1 MFFIMGISQ
10 GEKKLNFDQT
20 IVCNHCGQY
29 GHLEIYMIY
38 SYLSLFFIPIFKWG
52 RRYFVKTTCCGASA
66 ELDAELGHQIERGEV
81 TSLPENMIPH
91 SPDEYAPH
99 RMHRCPSCGF
109 ETEEDYQYCPKCGQR
124 LN

>member
-20 IVCNHCGQY
+20 IMCNHCGQY
-29 GHLEIYMIY
+29 GHLEVYMIY
-38 SYLSLFFIPIFKWG
+38 SYLSLFFIPIFKW
-52 RRYFVKTTCCGASA
+52 
-66 ELDAELGHQIERGEV
+66 AELGHQIERGEV

-124 LN
+124 LS